1 MANDTKNKNSG
12 MFEAFLAERRKYKPD
27 ESLQDAVDAVQKL
40 INSKDMSGKYKGK
53 TRDADK
59 AMNQKGLKGKL
70 KGMKNG
76 GTFRVTRSGQ
86 MKVNK

>member
-27 ESLQDAVDAVQKL
+27 ESLQDAVDAVQRL
-40 INSKDMSGKYKGK
+40 IDE
-53 TRDADK
+53 RE
-59 AMNQKGLKGKL
+59 MNKRGLKGKL